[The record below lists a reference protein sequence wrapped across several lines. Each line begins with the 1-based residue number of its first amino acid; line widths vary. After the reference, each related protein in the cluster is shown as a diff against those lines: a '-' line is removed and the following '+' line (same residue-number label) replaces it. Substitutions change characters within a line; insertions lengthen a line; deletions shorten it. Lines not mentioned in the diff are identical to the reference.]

1 MRQNKQSFHFAKFLA
16 SEQSPSYF
24 SPAFTTIILFNMST
38 PMSPSKRV
46 RLDTVED
53 PLDEVFGPKVANL
66 REDELPL
73 KLTVINHIR
82 FLRGS
87 YTSR

>member
-1 MRQNKQSFHFAKFLA
+1 
-16 SEQSPSYF
+16 
-24 SPAFTTIILFNMST
+24 MST
-38 PMSPSKRV
+38 LMSPSKRV